1 MYTPQRSL
9 GPIRRKLIT
18 HRAVYAKRLATYC
31 AWLLNPWESTHYPRH
46 SSLVLS
52 PLPSPRARY
61 TRGYAASIIIIR
73 RCTYVHS
80 NGLRKT
86 RGERETAITRSLL
99 AKGTTLTR
107 GKEQITFWASGN
119 STKRAI
125 FFGTALINFV
135 VVTGSWV
142 SFLFRPIKCPLP
154 RNFRAS
160 R

>member
-31 AWLLNPWESTHYPRH
+31 AWLLNPWESTHYSRH
-46 SSLVLS
+46 SSLALS

-61 TRGYAASIIIIR
+61 TRGYIASIIIIR

-86 RGERETAITRSLL
+86 RGEGETAMTRSLL
-99 AKGTTLTR
+99 AKGTPLTQ
-107 GKEQITFWASGN
+107 GKEQITFWVFN
-119 STKRAI
+119 STKWAT
-125 FFGTALINFV
+125 FFGTGLINFV
-135 VVTGSWV
+135 LVTGSWV
-142 SFLFRPIKCPLP
+142 SFLFRPIP
-154 RNFRAS
+154 RNFRVC